1 MKKGFKIMIGATA
14 KGTLEDGTVIEG
26 MIVDFDY
33 PEKGTVS
40 ILRHNE
46 DEPVLINRAKCAV
59 IERGYLEGQ
68 RVPKG
73 YKRSVPGYFRKE
85 TYGGGVICPECGC
98 GNTKRTTPEL
108 CTRCNVM
115 EVPDPVKNY
124 TRRVPGHVEI
134 ECCGRMLVCSGFT
147 TTCPYCERDYNWN
160 GTLLAPR
167 RFWGEETGEVF

>member
-40 ILRHNE
+40 ILRYNE
-46 DEPVLINRAKCAV
+46 DEPVVINRAKCAV

-68 RVPKG
+68 RVPRG
-73 YKRSVPGYFRKE
+73 YKRIVPGYFRKE
-85 TYGGGVICPECGC
+85 TFGGGVICPE
-98 GNTKRTTPEL
+98 
-108 CTRCNVM
+108 
-115 EVPDPVKNY
+115 
-124 TRRVPGHVEI
+124 RVPGHVEI
-134 ECCGRMLVCSGFT
+134 ECCGRMLVCTGFT
-147 TTCPYCERDYNWN
+147 TTCPHCERDYNWN
-160 GTLLAPR
+160 GTMLAPR